1 MNSEIQKL
9 QEEILVM
16 LRSVYDPEIPVNKFD
31 LGLIYD
37 VDIDENNDVTIE
49 MTLTSP
55 NCPAVDFILSDVQ
68 MKVEAV
74 EAVNKVTIDL
84 VFDPPW
90 DRSMMS
96 EEAMLELGLL

>member
-16 LRSVYDPEIPVNKFD
+16 LRSVYDPEIPVNIFD

-90 DRSMMS
+90 DRS
-96 EEAMLELGLL
+96 